1 MMGGAARIGLWTSL
15 LFLVAIAGWLLWPD
29 PVIDRAPGA
38 LCPDAPAQTPPTR
51 KTPWLHDDFM
61 ITALAD
67 FSLSAVVLS
76 REDYHSGKESELS
89 PVDLA
94 LGWGRMSDSFVYG
107 KLDISQGHRWYK
119 WQPDGLEPIPR
130 REIERSSAN
139 MHILPGNEQ
148 VRDALGGVHRGSIVR
163 MQGYLVKAT
172 MSDGWHWVSST
183 TRDDTGDGAC
193 EVFWVESL
201 IVEN

>member
-1 MMGGAARIGLWTSL
+1 MGNGYR
-15 LFLVAIAGWLLWPD
+15 GWLWAGLIVLLALAAWQIWPD
-29 PVIDRAPGA
+29 PVIERAPGA
-38 LCPDAPAQTPPTR
+38 LCPDAPVQTPPSR

-67 FSLSAVVLS
+67 YEISAVVLS
-76 REDYHSGKESELS
+76 REEYSSGRDAELS

-94 LGWGRMSDSFVYG
+94 LGWGRMSDSFIYE

-119 WQPDGLEPIPR
+119 WRPKGLEPIHR
-130 REIERSSAN
+130 REIEKSSAN
-139 MHILPGNEQ
+139 VHILPANDE
-148 VRDALGGVHRGSIVR
+148 VRDALDDVYRGSVVR

-172 MSDGWHWVSST
+172 TTDGWRWNSST

-201 IVEN
+201 VVEN

>member
-1 MMGGAARIGLWTSL
+1 VGTGTRITLWSIL
-15 LFLVAIAGWLLWPD
+15 LFVVIFSVWHFWPEPTIERGAG
-29 PVIDRAPGA
+29 V
-38 LCPDAPAQTPPTR
+38 LCPGVPQQSPPSRT
-51 KTPWLHDDFM
+51 TPWLHDDFM

-67 FSLSAVVLS
+67 YDISAVVLS
-76 REDYHSGKESELS
+76 RENYSSGRESDLS

-94 LGWGRMSDSFVYG
+94 LGWGRMSDSFIYE

-119 WQPDGLEPIPR
+119 WKPKGLEPIHR

-139 MHILPGNEQ
+139 VHILPANDQ
-148 VRDALGGVHRGSIVR
+148 VRDALDDVHRGSVVH

-172 MSDGWHWVSST
+172 MTDGWHWVSST

-193 EVFWVESL
+193 EVFWVEAL
-201 IVEN
+201 TVEN

>member
-1 MMGGAARIGLWTSL
+1 MMGAPARIGLWTSL
-15 LFLVAIAGWLLWPD
+15 ILLVAVAVWLVWPD
-29 PVIDRAPGA
+29 PVIERAPGA
-38 LCPDAPAQTPPTR
+38 LCPEMPVQTPPSR
-51 KTPWLHDDFM
+51 ATPWLHGDFM

-67 FSLSAVVLS
+67 YEISAVVLS
-76 REDYHSGKESELS
+76 REEYHSGKAAELS

-94 LGWGRMSDSFVYG
+94 LGWGRMSDSFVYE

-119 WQPDGLEPIPR
+119 WEPDGLEPIPR

-139 MHILPGNEQ
+139 VHILPANES
-148 VRDALGGVHRGSIVR
+148 VRDALDEVHRGSIVR
-163 MQGYLVKAT
+163 MQGSLVKAT
-172 MSDGWHWVSST
+172 MSNGWHWVSST